1 MLTLG
6 AYFLSKYKDLKY
18 LQPQI
23 TNTINIKYEELE
35 MAKSFID
42 QLLDLVGVKLPD
54 AHGHY
59 SPSVYRDEPSS
70 KKPSDAGKHQAEKSP
85 ETAQATAELTG
96 VARYLANNY
105 PEEQKEAA
113 QADTSGTAG
122 LTGVAKY
129 LAQKQQE
136 EQEKAEA
143 EAAALAKMTG
153 VARYLA
159 KQEGKITTA
168 PAKTETAEPAN
179 TASLTRV
186 EKYLAKQQITPSD
199 ISQPEEVQQA
209 APAKATEQKP
219 VVEEKKTQPK
229 QEVEKQ
235 SPPAAKTPGKIIN
248 LAEGASQC
256 QAATSKGTQCRRKT
270 GLETLEKTIS
280 HQKYKFAVCSQH
292 NSKEFAPFAE
302 LLQKG

>member
-1 MLTLG
+1 
-6 AYFLSKYKDLKY
+6 
-18 LQPQI
+18 
-23 TNTINIKYEELE
+23 

-59 SPSVYRDEPSS
+59 SPSVYRDEQSS
-70 KKPSDAGKHQAEKSP
+70 KEPSDAGKHQPKKSP

-122 LTGVAKY
+122 LTGVEKY
-129 LAQKQQE
+129 LAKKQQE

-159 KQEGKITTA
+159 KQEGKITTAPA

-248 LAEGASQC
+248 LAEDASQC

-270 GLETLEKTIS
+270 GLDTLEKTIS

-292 NSKEFAPFAE
+292 NSKEFMPFAE